1 MNRILRRLHLRPAP
15 YPSSRRMRYIA
26 LAIFLLITLTFFLP
40 LHTKQDLIANGSSSP
55 SRFRIQFAFQ
65 GESRSAKRIRQ
76 HRQQQVRQAFLRA
89 WKGYK
94 KYAWLHD
101 EVTPLSG
108 GHRDPYAGWA
118 ATLVDGLDSLYIMG
132 LQDEFDSALEALKS
146 INFSRPNA
154 DRVPV
159 FETTIRYLGGL
170 LGAYDVSGGKYPLLL
185 QKADQLGE
193 FLFQAFDTPNGI
205 PAPYYWW
212 QRGNQGLEGEGGVL
226 VAQIGSLSLEFT
238 RLAQLTGKRKYFDGI
253 SRITDHLDH
262 AQNNTLIPGLWP
274 SQVDTRGPS
283 FDSSA
288 FTLGAWADSLYEY
301 LPKEHLLLNGK
312 TDQYLQMYR
321 AALDSAVKYHF
332 FRPKTPGDQDI
343 LFPGSLEARGNGQP
357 ALRTEVQHLA
367 CFVGGMVG
375 LGARLNDSPEELAIA
390 IKLTEGCVWAY
401 QNTASGIMPEVFYID
416 DCPSDG
422 SCEWTDEGHVEPGH
436 EYGFT
441 RILDPS
447 YQLRPEAIES
457 VFIMYRLTGNPI
469 WQEKG
474 WNMFQAIMKHT
485 MTPIA
490 NARISDVTG
499 AKPKQDDSM
508 ESFWLA
514 ETLKYFYLLFSEP
527 DLVSLDNFVL

>member
-1 MNRILRRLHLRPAP
+1 MNRILRRFQLRPALYASP
-15 YPSSRRMRYIA
+15 RRMRYIA
-26 LAIFLLITLTFFLP
+26 LAMILLITLGFFLP

-55 SRFRIQFAFQ
+55 SKLRIQFAFQ
-65 GESRSAKRIRQ
+65 RESGSAKRVRQ
-76 HRQQQVRQAFLRA
+76 SRQQQVRQAFLHA

-101 EVTPLSG
+101 EMTPLSG
-108 GHRDPYAGWA
+108 GHRDPFVGWA

-132 LQDEFDSALEALKS
+132 LQDEFDSALEAVKS

-154 DRVPV
+154 ERVPV

-205 PAPYYWW
+205 PVPYYWW
-212 QRGNQGLEGEGGVL
+212 QRGNQGLEGETGVL

-253 SRITDHLDH
+253 SRITDYLDH
-262 AQNNTLIPGLWP
+262 AQNTTRIPGLWP

-283 FDSSA
+283 FDGSA

-301 LPKEHLLLNGK
+301 LPKISMAIRL
-312 TDQYLQMYR
+312 TD
-321 AALDSAVKYHF
+321 
-332 FRPKTPGDQDI
+332 
-343 LFPGSLEARGNGQP
+343 
-357 ALRTEVQHLA
+357 
-367 CFVGGMVG
+367 
-375 LGARLNDSPEELAIA
+375 
-390 IKLTEGCVWAY
+390 GCVWAY
-401 QNTASGIMPEVFYID
+401 QNTASGVMPEIFHID
-416 DCPSDG
+416 ECPSAA
-422 SCEWTDEGHVEPGH
+422 SCEWTDEGHVELGH
-436 EYGFT
+436 GYGFT
-441 RILDPS
+441 QISDSS

-485 MTPIA
+485 RTPIA
-490 NARISDVTG
+490 NARISDVTV
-499 AKPKQDDSM
+499 AEPKQDDSM

>member
-1 MNRILRRLHLRPAP
+1 MIQILRRLHLRPAP
-15 YPSSRRMRYIA
+15 YAPSRRMRYIA
-26 LAIFLLITLTFFLP
+26 LAMILLITLAFFLP
-40 LHTKQDLIANGSSSP
+40 LHTKQDLIPNGSSARSK
-55 SRFRIQFAFQ
+55 FRIQFAFQ
-65 GESRSAKRIRQ
+65 GESGSAKRIRQ
-76 HRQQQVRQAFLRA
+76 DRQQQVRQAFMHA

-94 KYAWLHD
+94 KYAWLHG
-101 EVTPLSG
+101 EVTPLSS
-108 GHRDPYAGWA
+108 GHRDPYVGWA

-132 LQDEFDSALEALKS
+132 LQDEFDSALETLNS

-154 DRVPV
+154 ERVPV

-193 FLFQAFDTPNGI
+193 FLFQVFDTPNGI

-212 QRGNQGLEGEGGVL
+212 QRGNQGLKGEAGVL

-238 RLAQLTGKRKYFDGI
+238 RLAQLTEKRKYFDGV
-253 SRITDHLDH
+253 SRITDYLDH
-262 AQNNTLIPGLWP
+262 AQNNTRIPGLWP

-301 LPKEHLLLNGK
+301 LPKEHLLMAKRIN
-312 TDQYLQMYR
+312 TYR
-321 AALDSAVKYHF
+321 CTGPPLIAL
-332 FRPKTPGDQDI
+332 
-343 LFPGSLEARGNGQP
+343 GNGQP

-375 LGARLNDSPEELAIA
+375 LGARINDSPEELAIA
-390 IKLTEGCVWAY
+390 IRLTEGCVWAY
-401 QNTASGIMPEVFYID
+401 QNTASGIMPEIFHID
-416 DCPSDG
+416 QCPSEG
-422 SCEWTDEGHVEPGH
+422 LCEWTDEGHVEPGH
-436 EYGFT
+436 GYGFT
-441 RILDPS
+441 QISDSS

-474 WNMFQAIMKHT
+474 WKMFQAIMKHT
-485 MTPIA
+485 TTRIA
-490 NARISDVTG
+490 NARISDVTD

-527 DLVSLDNFVL
+527 ELVSLDDFVL

>member
-1 MNRILRRLHLRPAP
+1 MNRILPRFHLRPAP
-15 YPSSRRMRYIA
+15 YASPRRVRYIA
-26 LAIFLLITLTFFLP
+26 LAVILLTTLGFFLP
-40 LHTKQDLIANGSSSP
+40 LHTRQDLIANGSSPP
-55 SRFRIQFAFQ
+55 SKSRIQFAFQ
-65 GESRSAKRIRQ
+65 RESGSAKRVRKD
-76 HRQQQVRQAFLRA
+76 RQQQVRQAFLHA

-108 GHRDPYAGWA
+108 GYRDPFVGWA

-132 LQDEFDSALEALKS
+132 LQNEFDSALEAVQS

-154 DRVPV
+154 ERVPV

-205 PAPYYWW
+205 PVPYYWW
-212 QRGNQGLEGEGGVL
+212 QRGNQGLEGESGVL

-253 SRITDHLDH
+253 SRITDYLDH
-262 AQNNTLIPGLWP
+262 AQNTTRIPGLWP

-283 FDSSA
+283 FDGSA

-321 AALDSAVKYHF
+321 RALDSAVKYHF
-332 FRPKTPGDQDI
+332 FRPKTPGGEDI

-357 ALRTEVQHLA
+357 ALRTEVQHLG

-375 LGARLNDSPEELAIA
+375 LGARIMDSPEELAMA
-390 IKLTEGCVWAY
+390 IRLTDGCVWAY
-401 QNTASGIMPEVFYID
+401 QKTASGVMPEIFHID
-416 DCPSDG
+416 ECRSEG
-422 SCEWTDEGHVEPGH
+422 SCEWTDEGHVELGH
-436 EYGFT
+436 GYGFT
-441 RILDPS
+441 QVSDSS

-469 WQEKG
+469 WQDKG

-485 MTPIA
+485 RTPIA
-490 NARISDVTG
+490 NARISDVTD
-499 AKPKQDDSM
+499 ANPKQDDSM

-514 ETLKYFYLLFSEP
+514 ETSKYFYLLFSEP